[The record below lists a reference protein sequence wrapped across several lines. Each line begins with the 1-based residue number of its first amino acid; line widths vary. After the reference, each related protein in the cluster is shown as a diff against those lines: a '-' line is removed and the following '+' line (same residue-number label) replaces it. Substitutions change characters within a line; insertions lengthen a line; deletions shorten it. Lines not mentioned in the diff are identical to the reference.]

1 MLLRWRRSIIVR
13 TQGRPCTGTIF
24 NKGWVRNCRSRT
36 GYFCNLLLPFGKAGQ
51 ILFHRWTGMSRY
63 ICLESLHCLPIWQS
77 QSHAIDCFRF
87 LWKGRQSLKDRQKR
101 KERVSL
107 WTGIIILMIKREFKP
122 TLSHRFGIIMASF
135 CSPLVTRHPSPPPR
149 MTGQLSR
156 LPHTWWPQHF
166 AINQHIAMHNAA
178 AINFAINWQI
188 YIAKHHE
195 DTLLHWLCLYNR
207 METHL
212 HVYIV

>member
-1 MLLRWRRSIIVR
+1 
-13 TQGRPCTGTIF
+13 
-24 NKGWVRNCRSRT
+24 
-36 GYFCNLLLPFGKAGQ
+36 
-51 ILFHRWTGMSRY
+51 
-63 ICLESLHCLPIWQS
+63 
-77 QSHAIDCFRF
+77 
-87 LWKGRQSLKDRQKR
+87 
-101 KERVSL
+101 
-107 WTGIIILMIKREFKP
+107 MIKREFKP
-122 TLSHRFGIIMASF
+122 TLSHRLGIIMASF

-156 LPHTWWPQHF
+156 LPHAWWPQHI
-166 AINQHIAMHNAA
+166 AINQHFAMHNAA

-212 HVYIV
+212 HVCILYSAKKKLVPGCIQDEGRAHFFGFWQITLFGFWQIATARRASRVANWRAGEEEADVHERVFFPGKKMFLEH